1 MKKRNYILAVLALA
15 LSVLTPSAAFAGV
28 WRTGAEPNESRWW
41 YDNEDGTYAANGWQW
56 IDGNQD
62 GTAECYYFDSQGWM
76 AAATETPDGYV
87 VDENGAWTENGVVQ
101 TRTERLQDPETG
113 DGASLVVYFSRTGTT
128 RRAAREIGRLTG
140 APLVELEAAE
150 PYPDSYEATLSRARR
165 ELNAG
170 ARPALA
176 GEIENWESY
185 DTVYVGYPIWC
196 GTAPMPV
203 FTFLETY
210 DFSGKTVIPFC
221 TSGSSGIGMSQS
233 DIEAACPEAAVL
245 QGIRANDVQVI
256 EPWLEQ
262 LGVYGSGA

>member
-1 MKKRNYILAVLALA
+1 M
-15 LSVLTPSAAFAGV
+15 
-28 WRTGAEPNESRWW
+28 
-41 YDNEDGTYAANGWQW
+41 
-56 IDGNQD
+56 
-62 GTAECYYFDSQGWM
+62 
-76 AAATETPDGYV
+76 

-113 DGASLVVYFSRTGTT
+113 DGSSLVVYFSRTGTT
-128 RRAAREIGRLTG
+128 RRAAQEIGRLTG

-210 DFSGKTVIPFC
+210 DFSEKTVIPFC

-245 QGIRANDVQVI
+245 QGIRANDVQAI